1 MLCYLLNSLCQLLYR
16 REYIRFLKTA
26 KVEAVQAEKLKEILR
41 NNRNTRFGREHGF
54 SRMATYEEYARG
66 VPLSQYDDYRELLDA
81 AAAGEPD
88 VLTAGRVKLFEP
100 TSGSSRAK
108 KLIPYTNGL
117 KLEFQ
122 RGIRPWIYDLY
133 RNCPGVKWGR
143 SYWSVTPVTD
153 GGGLTPGGIPVGF
166 EEDGEYFGKLE
177 KRLFDLVF
185 AVGGDV
191 KHAPDMDTFYF
202 RTCLG
207 LLRCRRL
214 TLVSV
219 WNPTLFLLLLDYMR
233 QNSAS
238 LLAAL
243 PGGRAK
249 RLSPVLAA
257 GRFDEVFPHLRLI
270 SCWGDG
276 NAAPYAQRLKSLFPK
291 AVLQPKGLLA
301 TECFV
306 SFPLL
311 GEEGARLSVYSHFFE
326 FIDCDSGEI
335 FLAHQLR
342 EGGLY
347 EVAVTTSGG
356 LYRYRMRDMVKVVA
370 AGPGR
375 VPAIR
380 FAGRNDRTSDLFGEK
395 LGEPFVR
402 EVLTRLGVGDGFAM
416 LAPEGERYVLY
427 VQCAQPPSPAR
438 LDALL
443 RESYHYDYCRS
454 LGQLK
459 EVRVFQAK
467 GAPERDYLQRCA
479 AGGQRLG
486 DIKPSA
492 LSLQGGWDA
501 VLEGEYI

>member
-16 REYIRFLKTA
+16 REYRRFLRTSD
-26 KVEAVQAEKLKEILR
+26 VEAVQADKLKEILR
-41 NNRNTRFGREHGF
+41 VNRDTRFGKRHGF
-54 SRMATYEEYARG
+54 SQIDGYAAFARR
-66 VPLSQYDDYRELLDA
+66 VPLWDYDDYRALLNA
-81 AAAGEPD
+81 AAAGEAD
-88 VLTAGRVKLFEP
+88 VLTAGRVRLFEP
-100 TSGSSRAK
+100 TSGSSSAK
-108 KLIPYTNGL
+108 KLIPYTDGL
-117 KLEFQ
+117 KAEFQ
-122 RGIRPWIYDLY
+122 RGIRPWICDLY
-133 RNCPGVKWGR
+133 RNCPGVKRGK

-153 GGGLTPGGIPVGF
+153 RGSLTEGGIPIGF

-185 AVGGDV
+185 AVRGDV
-191 KHAPDMDTFYF
+191 KYAPDMDAFYF
-202 RTCLG
+202 QTCLG

-233 QNSAS
+233 QNSGR

-243 PGGRAK
+243 PGRRAK
-249 RLSPVLAA
+249 RLASALAA
-257 GRFDEVFPHLRLI
+257 GRFDEAFPHLRLI

-276 NAAPYAQRLKSLFPK
+276 NAAPYAQRLRALFPK

-335 FLAHQLR
+335 RLAHQLR

-356 LYRYRMRDMVKVVA
+356 LYRYRMRDVVQVVA

-375 VPAIR
+375 IPAIR
-380 FAGRNDRTSDLFGEK
+380 FVGRNDRTSDLFGEK

-402 EVLTRLGVGDGFAM
+402 DVLTRLGAGDGFAM
-416 LAPEGERYVLY
+416 LAPEGDRYVLY
-427 VQCAQPPSPAR
+427 IQSDSPPGPAR

-459 EVRVFQAK
+459 EARVFLAA
-467 GAPERDYLQRCA
+467 GSPEREYLKRCA

-486 DIKPSA
+486 DIKPTA
-492 LSLQGGWDA
+492 LSLQGGWDT
-501 VLEGEYI
+501 VLEGGYI

>member
-16 REYIRFLKTA
+16 REYRRFLNTA
-26 KVEAVQAEKLKEILR
+26 DVEAVQADKLREILR
-41 NNRNTRFGREHGF
+41 NNRNTRFGRAHCF
-54 SRMATYEEYARG
+54 SRISGYAGYARQ
-66 VPLSQYDDYRELLDA
+66 VPLSEYDSYRSLLDA

-88 VLTAGRVKLFEP
+88 VLTAGRVRLFEP
-100 TSGSSRAK
+100 TSGSSSAK
-108 KLIPYTNGL
+108 KLIPYTDGL
-117 KLEFQ
+117 KREFQ
-122 RGIRPWIYDLY
+122 RGIRPWLCDLY
-133 RNCPGVKWGR
+133 RNCPGVKRGK

-153 GGGLTPGGIPVGF
+153 QGGFTRGGIPIGF

-177 KRLFDLVF
+177 KRIFDLVF

-191 KHAPDMDTFYF
+191 KYARDMDVFYF
-202 RTCLG
+202 RTCLD

-219 WNPTLFLLLLDYMR
+219 WNPTLFLLLLEYMR
-233 QNSAS
+233 ENSAR
-238 LLAAL
+238 LLAQL
-243 PGGRAK
+243 PERRAK
-249 RLSPVLAA
+249 ELGPALAA
-257 GRFDEVFPHLRLI
+257 GAYSRIFPHLRLI

-276 NAAPYAQRLKSLFPK
+276 NAGPYARRLKALFPG

-326 FIDCDSGEI
+326 FIDCGSGQI
-335 FLAHQLR
+335 YLAHQLR
-342 EGGLY
+342 QGGLY
-347 EVAVTTSGG
+347 EVVVTTSGG
-356 LYRYRMRDMVKVVA
+356 LYRYRMRDVVRVVA

-395 LGEPFVR
+395 LGEALVR
-402 EVLTRLGVGDGFAM
+402 RVLVRLGVGDSFAM
-416 LAPEGERYVLY
+416 LAPEGEHYVLY
-427 VQCAQPPSPAR
+427 TQCAPPPDPAR
-438 LDALL
+438 LEALL

-459 EVRVFQAK
+459 EARVFAVT
-467 GAPERDYLQRCA
+467 GSPEQDYLERCA

-486 DIKPSA
+486 DIKPSP
-492 LSLQGGWDA
+492 LSLRGGWDT
-501 VLEGEYI
+501 VFKGGYI